1 MEVTPSLC
9 VRLHGGQGAIAE
21 RVLGCAQ
28 VLGAAEQRTRSCLAG
43 PASPGS
49 VRQGNADAR
58 KFGGCAGTVVR
69 GGPNV

>member
-1 MEVTPSLC
+1 MC

-43 PASPGS
+43 LASPEVS
-49 VRQGNADAR
+49 I
-58 KFGGCAGTVVR
+58 KGTQTPANLEAVLGR
-69 GGPNV
+69 SSGEAPTCSMG